1 MKSTKTTKK
10 KKKKRYHTG
19 FHMSPKGGTFKY
31 RSGWEQ
37 DVAIYLDKDPQVKAY
52 GYEVL
57 AIPYISNLKTRKVR
71 HYFPDFLVTYT
82 DGSRK
87 LIEVK
92 RGDKVGSP
100 QVVKKSAAARIWCQ
114 ENNVEFEIWSNEIIA
129 KIKLLNS
136 ATINPRQSKVSAPLI
151 SALTFPPPQQV
162 SFF

>member
-1 MKSTKTTKK
+1 MKSTIPKK
-10 KKKKRYHTG
+10 KKRKKKRYHTG
-19 FHMSPKGGTFKY
+19 FHTSPKGGTFKY

-37 DVAIYLDKDPQVKAY
+37 DVAIFLDRDPLVKVY

-87 LIEVK
+87 LVEVK

-100 QVVKKSAAARIWCQ
+100 QVVKKSAAARVWCQ
-114 ENNVEFEIWSNEIIA
+114 QNNVEFEIWSNEVIT

-136 ATINPRQSKVSAPLI
+136 NNPSQSRVSVPLI
-151 SALTFPPPQQV
+151 SALTFPPQQQV